1 MHLFL
6 PLRAIMTS
14 SIRKNG
20 SMGDDPRLLYTET
33 RLVCWRVDDAVSRPV
48 ASRFCWLL
56 WLLNGGGGSGQ
67 DAAARGAALIRCGW
81 VMSRDC
87 WIIERLSRVRR
98 YGVLRSLSPACQDN
112 GRGPRA
118 GGPGKHPSV
127 LLCSGEARILAE
139 FHVPAHWHFLQGQY
153 DRPIVA
159 VTLYVRHSDVSW
171 DIHYGK
177 RSFYCVK
184 LYCVHC
190 DCYDHYYSVSQK
202 KNKTLCSYP

>member
-1 MHLFL
+1 M
-6 PLRAIMTS
+6 
-14 SIRKNG
+14 
-20 SMGDDPRLLYTET
+20 
-33 RLVCWRVDDAVSRPV
+33 
-48 ASRFCWLL
+48 
-56 WLLNGGGGSGQ
+56 
-67 DAAARGAALIRCGW
+67 AAAAKTRRPAAWRWSGGCGW

-139 FHVPAHWHFLQGQY
+139 FHVPAHWHFLQGPY
-153 DRPIVA
+153 DRPIVS

-202 KNKTLCSYP
+202 KKQDTMLLSVTPPNVNLFWFSKHFYC